1 MARDF
6 PGPFDRLSIPG
17 YDEVYRV
24 DCAGA
29 VAFVSLHAVIGG
41 RAFGGVRIKAYGSE
55 NAAISDS
62 LALARAMSRKV
73 AMAGITG
80 GGGKAVLVEPRGD
93 RAAAVKRLGEFI
105 ETLGGRYFCGADYGF
120 TAEDDAAL
128 REATQYV
135 APSTISTNTAR
146 TVEAAMRAVCEPRT
160 VVVQGLGAVGK
171 PLAEGLRGAG
181 VRVIVSDVLPVAGF
195 ERVAPET
202 AFDTECDVF
211 APCAVGGI
219 LDAAAIARLR
229 CRVVCGAANNPLA
242 SDADAERLRL
252 RGIDYVPDF
261 LANVGATI
269 EGASKAVG
277 EEFLIDARLGT
288 VGPLVREVMDRAH
301 REGRSPHFVAVDLA
315 DERIERMRKG

>member
-1 MARDF
+1 MSRVF
-6 PGPFDRLSIPG
+6 SGTFDRLSIPG

-29 VAFVSLHAVIGG
+29 VAYVSLHAVIGG

-55 NAAISDS
+55 NAALSDA

-73 AMAGITG
+73 AMGGITG

-93 RAAAVKRLGEFI
+93 RPAAVKKLGEFI

-128 REATQYV
+128 REATQFV
-135 APSTISTNTAR
+135 APSTIASSTAR
-146 TVEAAMRAVCEPRT
+146 TVEAAMRAVIELRK
-160 VVVQGLGAVGK
+160 VVVQGLGAVGAQ
-171 PLAEGLRGAG
+171 LAESLRGAG
-181 VRVIVSDVLPVAGF
+181 VRVVASDVRGVEGF
-195 ERVAPET
+195 DRVAPET

-211 APCAVGGI
+211 APCAVGGL
-219 LDAAAIARLR
+219 LDAAAIGRLR

-277 EEFLIDARLGT
+277 EEFLIEARLGA
-288 VGPLVREVMDRAH
+288 VAPLVREVMERAR